1 MKIDANEKN
10 KTKEHEKQNVDEK
23 LKQIKKNSLNLNEMQ
38 MENIRYKHSDTYF
51 YQWSGGSE
59 ISNGFGLKQVAV
71 KL

>member
-1 MKIDANEKN
+1 
-10 KTKEHEKQNVDEK
+10 
-23 LKQIKKNSLNLNEMQ
+23 MQ